1 MLRVACSISVV
12 PHFENLLLKIRTNT
26 EYASM
31 KTSLALIGLLL
42 APSLLFAESIRCGSQ
57 LIEKGSTSA
66 DLLEYCGKPARVVK
80 NGTVNGLIGNTHT
93 AGGITSQAT
102 GDFEIETWT
111 YDFGPNQLM
120 ERVRIENG
128 IVVQI
133 DSLGYGHNQP

>member
-1 MLRVACSISVV
+1 
-12 PHFENLLLKIRTNT
+12 
-26 EYASM
+26 M
-31 KTSLALIGLLL
+31 KTSVAVIGLLL
-42 APSLLFAESIRCGSQ
+42 SPSLLFAESIRCGSQ

-66 DLLEYCGKPARVVK
+66 DLLEYCGRPAQVVK
-80 NGTVNGLIGNTHT
+80 NGVVNGLIGNTHT
-93 AGGITSQAT
+93 PGGVTSQAT

>member
-1 MLRVACSISVV
+1 
-12 PHFENLLLKIRTNT
+12 
-26 EYASM
+26 M
-31 KTSLALIGLLL
+31 KTSLLALGLLL
-42 APSLLFAESIRCGSQ
+42 SPSLLCAESIRCGSQ

-66 DLLEYCGKPARVVK
+66 DLLQFCGKPAQITK

-93 AGGITSQAT
+93 PGGVVSSAT
-102 GDFEIETWT
+102 GDFEVETWV

-133 DSLGYGHNQP
+133 ESMGYGHNSP